1 MKTLRLTLLTITAI
15 FFIFCGIS
23 GTTNLLANTNSV
35 TIESKIKPGPKYVWI
50 AGHYKHNKFGKLV
63 WVPGHWKRI

>member
-1 MKTLRLTLLTITAI
+1 MKTLKLTLIAI
-15 FFIFCGIS
+15 SASFIIFCGFE
-23 GTTNLLANTNSV
+23 GTTSTLANTNSV
-35 TIESKIKPGPKYVWI
+35 TIENKIKPGPKYIWV

>member
-1 MKTLRLTLLTITAI
+1 MKTLKLTLIAI
-15 FFIFCGIS
+15 SASFIIFCGFE
-23 GTTNLLANTNSV
+23 GTTSTLANTNSV
-35 TIESKIKPGPKYVWI
+35 TIENKIKSGPKYIWV